1 MYHLNS
7 MTHFESNKNDTFYK
21 MCIYNLCCL
30 IKTDDDELQ
39 VLILQ
44 ADVEDVT
51 MQYQQLSILL

>member
-1 MYHLNS
+1 
-7 MTHFESNKNDTFYK
+7 MTRFYK
-21 MCIYNLCCL
+21 MCIYNLCYL

-44 ADVEDVT
+44 DDVEDVT